1 VSGFL
6 LDTNVISE
14 IARPQRD
21 RGVVTF
27 LDGLDDGF
35 ISVITIHE
43 LGFGLE
49 RLAFFSRAMSDGK
62 PVPTF
67 PDIALGPRRRTLTE
81 TIERFLALYQDRLLP
96 VGVAEAR
103 AAAILRASRQERGRT
118 LHLADALIAATAL
131 ANGLTLATRNSRDFD
146 GLGLS
151 LFDPWSG

>member
-1 VSGFL
+1 MSGYL

-14 IARPQRD
+14 IARPRRD

-35 ISVITIHE
+35 ISAITIHE
-43 LGFGLE
+43 LTFGLE
-49 RLAFFSRAMSDGK
+49 RLES
-62 PVPTF
+62 
-67 PDIALGPRRRTLTE
+67 GPRRRNLTE
-81 TIERFLALYQDRLLP
+81 TIEQFLALYQDRLLP

-103 AAAILRASRQERGRT
+103 DAAILRAGQQERGRT

-131 ANGLTLATRNSRDFD
+131 ANGLVLATRNSKDFEE
-146 GLGLS
+146 LGLS

>member
-1 VSGFL
+1 MSGYL

-14 IARPQRD
+14 IASPQRD
-21 RGVVTF
+21 RRVVTF

-43 LGFGLE
+43 LAFGLQ
-49 RLAFFSRAMSDGK
+49 RLAPG
-62 PVPTF
+62 
-67 PDIALGPRRRTLTE
+67 LRRRTLTE

-103 AAAILRASRQERGRT
+103 AAAILRAGQPERGRT

-131 ANGLTLATRNSRDFD
+131 ANGLVLATRNSRDFD
-146 GLGLS
+146 ELGLS